1 MNIHSLG
8 LRRRILEV
16 KNGLSVARGDHRIW
30 KCLGH
35 GGTCGMCDR
44 LELRCA
50 WPFIHQTPAAIFWLF
65 VVQMEQGQRQKEHI
79 LQQACQRDPSASMQL
94 QTVSSTFFNIDLTP
108 QLLQPN
114 HAKSALIPAN
124 NKAPIR
130 RMSPKRYGPAVASD
144 SVLGA
149 RASFSISVLLRQ
161 CHWSAFPCATLT
173 RCVWRWG

>member
-1 MNIHSLG
+1 
-8 LRRRILEV
+8 
-16 KNGLSVARGDHRIW
+16 
-30 KCLGH
+30 
-35 GGTCGMCDR
+35 MCM
-44 LELRCA
+44 A
-50 WPFIHQTPAAIFWLF
+50 NIHQTPAAIFWLF
-65 VVQMEQGQRQKEHI
+65 VVQMEQGQRPKEHI

-149 RASFSISVLLRQ
+149 RASFSISVLLRHTQ
-161 CHWSAFPCATLT
+161 TMSLVCFSLRDLDEVCLAVGLICWSGACGRLQPLSALASLRLKLALFFLVRSAAPVLPF
-173 RCVWRWG
+173 VGIG